1 MSPLPVAPR
10 SRELVERR
18 GVRFVAAVTAAVMAL
33 ALLTPDPWRWF
44 AVGGQALVFGVAAVF
59 GLRRSPYSLVYA
71 RVVRPR
77 LNAPAELEDAAP
89 PRFAQLVGLVFLAG
103 ALLSVAFG
111 GGRVALI
118 LVGFAFVAAVLNA
131 VVGLCLG
138 CELYLLL
145 RRLAPAQTST
155 PIDGYTHTTGGTT

>member
-1 MSPLPVAPR
+1 MSPSPETPGA
-10 SRELVERR
+10 RELVDRR
-18 GVRFVAAVTAAVMAL
+18 GVRFVAAGTTLVMAL

-44 AVGGQALVFGVAAVF
+44 FVGGQALVFGVAAAF
-59 GLRRSPYSLVYA
+59 GLRRSPYSLVYS
-71 RVVRPR
+71 RLVRPR
-77 LNAPAELEDAAP
+77 LTGLAELEDAAP
-89 PRFAQLVGLVFLAG
+89 PRFAQLVGLVFLGG
-103 ALLSVAFG
+103 ALLSLAVGAE
-111 GGRVALI
+111 RVALI

-145 RRLAPAQTST
+145 RRLSPAPTPT